1 MVRAAAA
8 ILAAALTLGCAGRG
22 GVEKVDLPASP
33 VALLQRSEEDS
44 LRRLDALG
52 DLEKRRGAGAKEGVA
67 VLENLDAMFGGA
79 PALERRLAAFQGH
92 LVLLDPRTGETS
104 RLAEAPPQARPAAW
118 SPDRRRLLLSGTWRG
133 LRQLFTWDR
142 EADRVEIATA
152 GPAHHVNGCIA
163 AGDRLVAVR
172 VEPEA
177 LASGR
182 SRLVASGP
190 GGGPLRPIGEEGLH
204 FALACSPV
212 RPQIAFVR
220 VDPEDGRARLRVQG
234 GDRHQEGVDRHVG
247 QALQLGFQP
256 AAVRAVRIA
265 EDRERT
271 GTAAAHVLDR
281 VGQGQCVE
289 VDARQRV
296 LALGGEVALCLHVV
310 QVAEQEV
317 LAARVHVSEVG
328 AHRHFEDTRPRRRT
342 DLAEAGRGVERLQA
356 LYQIGRAHV

>member
-8 ILAAALTLGCAGRG
+8 ILAAALTLACAGRG

-220 VDPEDGRARLRVQG
+220 VDPEDGRASLRVQTLDPLEEPREVARG
-234 GDRHQEGVDRHVG
+234 AAPVFTPDGEWIVYAGRTTRGQRLYRVRPDGGGRTPLGAGVHEEGQPAVSPDGRFVAFVVTEPSQRERIWVRRIDGTGDRPLLTSGDGSAPVW
-247 QALQLGFQP
+247 
-256 AAVRAVRIA
+256 
-265 EDRERT
+265 
-271 GTAAAHVLDR
+271 
-281 VGQGQCVE
+281 
-289 VDARQRV
+289 
-296 LALGGEVALCLHVV
+296 
-310 QVAEQEV
+310 
-317 LAARVHVSEVG
+317 
-328 AHRHFEDTRPRRRT
+328 
-342 DLAEAGRGVERLQA
+342 
-356 LYQIGRAHV
+356 